1 MNRLAPLIV
10 RSPRLLP
17 RPPARLWAIA
27 AAPEASPWLSDD
39 IKLFLTGWIGGLIFF
54 GTLLA

>member
-10 RSPRLLP
+10 RAPVVHRGE
-17 RPPARLWAIA
+17 RARVWAIA
-27 AAPEASPWLSDD
+27 AEPEASPWLSDH